1 MKNTGLAIIA
11 IIGFYTF
18 GRNNL
23 GLLPPGQVM
32 WVSHPDI
39 FYKVFIPLL
48 MFGSAVTAILNKGK
62 INILYLSFMAMFIDA
77 INRFAT
83 LVNYYYMYLTYDQ
96 STNIEPAA
104 GTIVVKTNYIP
115 SFIMLL
121 IEIILIVCVFKY
133 THIYRKLNRI

>member
-1 MKNTGLAIIA
+1 
-11 IIGFYTF
+11 
-18 GRNNL
+18 
-23 GLLPPGQVM
+23 
-32 WVSHPDI
+32 
-39 FYKVFIPLL
+39 
-48 MFGSAVTAILNKGK
+48 MFGSAITAILNKEK

-115 SFIMLL
+115 SFIMLF

-133 THIYRKLNRI
+133 ANIYKKLNRI